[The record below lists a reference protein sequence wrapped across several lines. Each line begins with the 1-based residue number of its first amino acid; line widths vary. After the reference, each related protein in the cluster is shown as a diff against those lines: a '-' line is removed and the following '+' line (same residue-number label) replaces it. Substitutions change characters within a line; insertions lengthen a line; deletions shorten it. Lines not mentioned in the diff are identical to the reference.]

1 MYLGSFTLLLPLH
14 KAKWVQLNGKTLQVL
29 KNSLMY
35 IANNDFGNAYVS
47 NHAELKNTKNNKAL
61 LYLLFKG
68 RQSLS
73 SLQLCQK
80 CFLRKQLFFSPVSG
94 AYVLCGQMWNERIM
108 SNCLWAPISIL
119 TCYVKRNMYIHSICS
134 RKSCFFDLYKNHS
147 HNSHG

>member
-1 MYLGSFTLLLPLH
+1 M
-14 KAKWVQLNGKTLQVL
+14 QVL

-35 IANNDFGNAYVS
+35 IANDDFGNAYVS
-47 NHAELKNTKNNKAL
+47 NHAELKNTKNNKAS

-80 CFLRKQLFFSPVSG
+80 CFLRKQLFFSPATG
-94 AYVLCGQMWNERIM
+94 FRGIRIM
-108 SNCLWAPISIL
+108 WTN
-119 TCYVKRNMYIHSICS
+119 VKRTHNVKLSLSTYFYSNMLCKKKYVHSICS